1 MSPLLIA
8 DRKYTAALRCVCEKI
23 DYAFT
28 IKAFRGL
35 NGWYD
40 PWFDYA
46 SMARCFEHMENPNKA
61 AFRLL
66 HLGEKVDAAALTQ
79 EIGQEYVGT
88 LIEGGLWQRE
98 GEEICSNNFV
108 VIPYQGLLLVVETNP
123 WFPSCTNPNIDV
135 YLGSD
140 SYRLA
145 EHIGYHR
152 GETALDL
159 CSGSSIQG
167 LLCARF
173 AKKVVSVELNPKA
186 VPVTRFNILLNNCE
200 DKVEL
205 RQGDLYSVLQEG
217 ETFDCIYAN
226 PPFIPMVEDVS
237 YPICGTGGRDGLV
250 VLRRIVEG
258 LPKYLS
264 PGGEAIIFCECLGD
278 GKGVFFDEDIESLGR
293 QQGWQTMQLLP
304 NRLEGRHQIRRL
316 TALTALFNHGLDQP
330 ALQQKMEGV
339 YKELGATYLYS
350 VLYKIN
356 ASGRGYGT
364 IRRIR
369 QYNPWD
375 LDDAAVLQPGVTIGD
390 NANVQSIWRGKRHL
404 GVLSQEKAEILA
416 QLQADKSVQEMADA
430 LWNKYQDKARYQQD
444 GYPAFLSRVLETC
457 MQFENLGAIK
467 RLIKQ

>member
-1 MSPLLIA
+1 MLMA
-8 DRKYTAALRCVCEKI
+8 EKKYTDALRNICEKI

-35 NGWYD
+35 HGWYD

-46 SMARCFEHMENPNKA
+46 SMARCFEHMENPCKA

-66 HLGEKVDAAALTQ
+66 HLGEAVDADALVAELGQADVAA
-79 EIGQEYVGT
+79 
-88 LIEGGLWQRE
+88 LIEGGLWYLEGRE
-98 GEEICSNNFV
+98 IHTNNYV

-145 EHIGYHR
+145 ENIGYHR
-152 GETALDL
+152 GATALDL

-173 AKKVVSVELNPKA
+173 AQKVVSVELNPKA
-186 VPVTRFNILLNNCE
+186 VPVTRFNILLNGCE
-200 DKVEL
+200 NIVEL
-205 RQGDLYSVLQEG
+205 RQGDLYTVLQEG

-226 PPFIPMVEDVS
+226 PPFIPMVDDVS

-258 LPKYLS
+258 LPKFLN

-278 GKGVFFDEDIESLGR
+278 GKGVFFDEDVEALGR
-293 QQGWQTMQLLP
+293 QQGWQTTQILP
-304 NRLEGRHQIRRL
+304 NRLEGRHQIRKL
-316 TALTALFNHGLDQP
+316 TALTALFNHDLDEP
-330 ALQQKMEGV
+330 ALQQQMEAI
-339 YKELGATYLYS
+339 YQELGATYLYS

-356 ASGRGYGT
+356 ACGT
-364 IRRIR
+364 GDGAIRRIR

-375 LDDAAVLQPGVTIGD
+375 LGDAAALQPGVTIGD
-390 NANVQSIWRGKRHL
+390 NANVQSVWRGKRHL
-404 GVLSQEKAEILA
+404 GVLSQEKADILA
-416 QLQADKSVQEMADA
+416 QLQAGKSVQEIANA
-430 LWNKYQDKARYQQD
+430 LWNKYQNKARYQQD

-457 MQFENLGAIK
+457 MQFENLGAVK
-467 RLIKQ
+467 RLSNT

>member
-1 MSPLLIA
+1 MLIA
-8 DRKYTAALRCVCEKI
+8 DRKYTDALRSICEKI

-35 NGWYD
+35 SGWYD

-46 SMARCFEHMENPNKA
+46 SMARCFAHMENPGKA
-61 AFRLL
+61 AFCLL
-66 HLGEKVDAAALTQ
+66 HLGEAVEASVLMQELGQDDVD
-79 EIGQEYVGT
+79 T
-88 LIEGGLWQRE
+88 LIEGGLWRRE
-98 GEEICSNNFV
+98 GEEIHTNNYV

-123 WFPSCTNPNIDV
+123 WFPSCTNPSVDV

-145 EHIGYHR
+145 ENIGYHR

-173 AKKVVSVELNPKA
+173 AKKVVSVELNSKA

-200 DKVEL
+200 DRVEL

-226 PPFIPMVEDVS
+226 PPFIPMTEDVS
-237 YPICGTGGRDGLV
+237 YPICGTGGRDGLM
-250 VLRRIVEG
+250 VLRRIMDG
-258 LPKYLS
+258 LPKHLN

-278 GKGVFFDEDIESLGR
+278 GKGVFFDADVEAMGR
-293 QQGWQTMQLLP
+293 QQGWQTTQILP
-304 NRLEGRHQIRRL
+304 TRMEGRHQIRRL
-316 TALTALFNHGLDQP
+316 TALTALFNPNLDEA
-330 ALQQKMEGV
+330 ALQQQMESI
-339 YKELGATYLYS
+339 YRELGASYLYS

-356 ASGRGYGT
+356 ASGQGDGR
-364 IRRIR
+364 IRHIR

-375 LDDAAVLQPGVTIGD
+375 LNDAAVLQPGVTIGD
-390 NANVQSIWRGKRHL
+390 NVRVQSVWRGHRHL
-404 GVLSQEKAEILA
+404 GVLSQEKADILS
-416 QLQADKSVQEMADA
+416 QMQAGKSVQEAAAA
-430 LWNKYQDKARYQQD
+430 LWSKYEGKPRYQQG
-444 GYPAFLSRVLETC
+444 GYPAFLSRVLDTC
-457 MQFENLGAIK
+457 IQFETLGAIK
-467 RLIKQ
+467 RQSNT

>member
-1 MSPLLIA
+1 MLIA
-8 DRKYTAALRCVCEKI
+8 DRKYTDALRDICEKI

-28 IKAFRGL
+28 VKAFRGL
-35 NGWYD
+35 HGWYD

-46 SMARCFEHMENPNKA
+46 SMARCFEHMENPYPA

-66 HLGEKVDAAALTQ
+66 HLGEAVEAAALIR
-79 EIGQEYVGT
+79 ELGQPNVEALV
-88 LIEGGLWQRE
+88 ESGLWYCEDQR
-98 GEEICSNNFV
+98 IHTNNYV
-108 VIPYQGLLLVVETNP
+108 VMPYQGLLLVVETNP

-145 EHIGYHR
+145 ENIGYHR
-152 GETALDL
+152 GRTVLDL
-159 CSGSSIQG
+159 CSGSGIQG
-167 LLCARF
+167 LLSARF
-173 AKKVVSVELNPKA
+173 AEKVVSVELNAKA

-200 DKVEL
+200 DRVEL
-205 RQGDLYSVLQEG
+205 RQGDLYDVLREN

-226 PPFIPMVEDVS
+226 PPFIPMVEDVN
-237 YPICGTGGRDGLV
+237 YPICGTGGRDGLM

-258 LPKYLS
+258 LPKYLNH
-264 PGGEAIIFCECLGD
+264 GGEAIIFCECLGD
-278 GKGVFFDEDIESLGR
+278 GKGVFFDGDVEKLGR
-293 QQGWQTMQLLP
+293 QQGWQITQLLP

-316 TALTALFNHGLDQP
+316 TALTALFNPDLNET
-330 ALQQKMEGV
+330 ALQQEMESV

-350 VLYKIN
+350 VLYKVR
-356 ASGRGYGT
+356 AAGDGDGM

-375 LDDAAVLQPGVTIGD
+375 LEDAAALQQDVTIGD

-404 GVLSQEKAEILA
+404 GILSREKADILSQ
-416 QLQADKSVQEMADA
+416 LQSGKSVRDAADT
-430 LWNKYQDKARYQQD
+430 LWLKYQDKPRYRQD
-444 GYPAFLSRVLETC
+444 GYPAFLSRVLTTC

-467 RLIKQ
+467 RLTNK